1 MSSDRGDAFDP
12 NDPYRTPPPAG
23 SGEGASSPGY
33 GPSGYGTTPSGY
45 EGRGEPAGPAPYAS
59 SSASEPPYGTSPQA
73 PYGSS
78 PYGSSPYGAAPYGTQ
93 HTPGTDGFAIAALVT
108 GLLTMGIVPIILGI
122 IALSRIKRSGQDG
135 RGLAIAGI
143 VLGVIGLLF
152 WLLVIGGMIAFF
164 TAVESGGFETYG
176 LGTVASGVVSP
187 G

>member
-1 MSSDRGDAFDP
+1 MSSDRGDAVDP

-23 SGEGASSPGY
+23 SGPGASSPGY
-33 GPSGYGTTPSGY
+33 GPSGYETTPSGY
-45 EGRGEPAGPAPYAS
+45 EGRGEPAGPPPYAS
-59 SSASEPPYGTSPQA
+59 SSASEPPYGTSPQS

-78 PYGSSPYGAAPYGTQ
+78 PYGSSPYGTQ
-93 HTPGTDGFAIAALVT
+93 RTPGTDGFAIAALVT
-108 GLLTMGIVPIILGI
+108 GLLTMGIVPIVLGI

-152 WLLVIGGMIAFF
+152 WLLVIGGAIAFF
-164 TAVESGGFETYG
+164 TAFESGGFETYG
-176 LGTVASGVVSP
+176 LGIAASGVVSP